1 MQSLWFISEDIYII
15 TSNIPNNKDK
25 IYHYKHNHHNN
36 LKFEKAFYL
45 TDNDCQIN
53 NILENNG
60 HNNLKFE
67 KAFYL
72 TDNDCQISNILENN
86 GESDELQ
93 IIDYSYQVQQ
103 SSNNLKNLI

>member
-25 IYHYKHNHHNN
+25 IYHYKHNH
-36 LKFEKAFYL
+36 
-45 TDNDCQIN
+45 
-53 NILENNG
+53 